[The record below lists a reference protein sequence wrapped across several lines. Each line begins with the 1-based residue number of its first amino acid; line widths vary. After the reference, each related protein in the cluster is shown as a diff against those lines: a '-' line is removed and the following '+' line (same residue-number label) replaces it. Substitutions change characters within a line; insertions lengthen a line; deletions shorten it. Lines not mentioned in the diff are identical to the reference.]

1 MSDQDGD
8 DPETGAGGGGNTPAT
23 DPNNNSDVGN
33 DPTTPHMGDRSDGG
47 EFESPNT
54 EGDTGR
60 ARVPSER
67 VLAGSEDDI
76 SEQDPTERP
85 QLTAEEI
92 QAQEVSKAHASAS
105 KLQDDVEGVNA
116 ASAKERPTVKEVPVM
131 PIQVARG
138 TVQERHDDYD
148 DLRSPEPEREYKE
161 QQEPEPETEAEPDA
175 IVVNE
180 QPGMQTPNTG
190 IRMEYSTDHVFQGD
204 PRRSTINGIMD
215 MLGTRSELEER
226 LKTIQASPVRVV
238 TKEAAEQASMDILY
252 KYTKDNEGHI
262 EQLKHKLAEAEAQ
275 NVVAKAQS
283 AHETM
288 ETRERQQF
296 SNAQVQS
303 MEESLE
309 TTNRELAYIHSQE
322 DERRSEAAEM
332 SKTMNSA
339 CRHFKNPNAS
349 EQELEEV
356 GKFFKE
362 PIESLTD
369 KDVSLNIMGMD
380 IPLHTADL
388 GETVKALGGDD
399 FPMKIQQ
406 KFEDAGKPLC
416 DDLEELLKGQMYPL
430 IPTLHLK
437 DEEEKLVQTLCKKAA
452 YTIEIFCW
460 QNVRNIIADEI
471 RPLMDIHIDKLL
483 KATKMTLEIDLEP
496 EFMRTLKDVISQY
509 DDLLTRMQ
517 RSGLT
522 CASLTREE
530 SALQDQIEDLQG
542 NDPETVRKYP
552 TKEARNKRLAEL
564 DKEIG
569 IIQDR
574 RDKLM
579 KSMKAR
585 EAQIALLFS
594 DNYFIKSEWS
604 AKTITSNPLKPM
616 STLDISGGGNPNIE
630 QAELFMSVVWAL
642 LTAYPK
648 QFSVLIPV
656 FYAMREQFL
665 LEEITWLPPINDKP
679 ETFSE
684 YGMTS
689 EYQKMYL
696 IQDRLLGDMIR
707 VVCPEQSW
715 GRNKSE

>member
-92 QAQEVSKAHASAS
+92 QTQEVSKAPASAS

-190 IRMEYSTDHVFQGD
+190 IQMEYSTDHVFQGD
-204 PRRSTINGIMD
+204 TRRSTINGIMD

-252 KYTKDNEGHI
+252 KYTKENEAHI
-262 EQLKHKLAEAEAQ
+262 EQLKHRLAKAEAQ

-288 ETRERQQF
+288 EVQERQQF

-303 MEESLE
+303 MEDSLE
-309 TTNRELAYIHSQE
+309 TTHRELAYIHSQE
-322 DERRSEAAEM
+322 DERRSKAAEM
-332 SKTMNSA
+332 SKTMNIA

-349 EQELEEV
+349 ERELEEV

-362 PIESLTD
+362 PIETLTD

-380 IPLHTADL
+380 IPLHIADL

-399 FPMKIQQ
+399 FLMKIQQ

-471 RPLMDIHIDKLL
+471 RPLIDTHIDKLL
-483 KATKMTLEIDLEP
+483 EAAKMTLEIDLEP
-496 EFMRTLKDVISQY
+496 EFMRTLKDVVSQY

-542 NDPETVRKYP
+542 NDPETMRKYP

-564 DKEIG
+564 DKEVG
-569 IIQDR
+569 VIQDR

-585 EAQIALLFS
+585 EAQVALLFS